1 MYCKYCGNNIDENS
15 KFCPNCGANIEAEQ
29 VGNTSSES
37 TAYSAP
43 DYSQSQY
50 ANYTPTY
57 TQNPNEGQGLAIA
70 GFVCS
75 LVSIFCFGII
85 LGIIGIVL
93 SNMAKSKG
101 YTGGLAT
108 AGIVMGIIGLVGAII
123 VLFAGIFV

>member
-1 MYCKYCGNNIDENS
+1 MYCKYCGNDIDENS

-29 VGNTSSES
+29 VENTSSES
-37 TAYSAP
+37 TSYSAP

-85 LGIIGIVL
+85 LGILGIVF
-93 SNMAKSKG
+93 SGIAKSKG
-101 YTGGLAT
+101 YRGGLAT

-123 VLFAGIFV
+123 VAIAGIGF

>member
-15 KFCPNCGANIEAEQ
+15 KFCSNCGANIEAEP

-37 TAYSAP
+37 SPYYSAP
-43 DYSQSQY
+43 DQSQY

-57 TQNPNEGQGLAIA
+57 SQNPNEGQSLAIA

-75 LVSIFCFGII
+75 LVSIFCCSII